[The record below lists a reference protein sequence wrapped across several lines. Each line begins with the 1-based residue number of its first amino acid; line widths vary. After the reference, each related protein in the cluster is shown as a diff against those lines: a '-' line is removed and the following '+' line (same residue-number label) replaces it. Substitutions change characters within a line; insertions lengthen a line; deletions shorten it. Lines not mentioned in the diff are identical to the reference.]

1 MEETHYDYETNTDC
15 ESYYANNS
23 ANYELDN
30 YEKYISNQ
38 LLHIAKSMREE
49 KDSKKIGAL
58 GESYATLKLMQ
69 KGWILLDRNWHCRFG
84 ELDIVMI
91 TPKKILVFVEVKT
104 RRSIKCGTPMEAIT
118 YKKCVKTRKTAMK
131 WLQENG
137 SKICHYITR
146 FDAISITIAT
156 KNVNNNANNTKIIKE
171 NAVISEIPCIT
182 NADTSITSKNTS
194 TTNEIPCITSTSS
207 ISNKKKFYEN
217 NESIEE
223 NIQFKHVQGAF

>member
-1 MEETHYDYETNTDC
+1 
-15 ESYYANNS
+15 
-23 ANYELDN
+23 
-30 YEKYISNQ
+30 
-38 LLHIAKSMREE
+38 
-49 KDSKKIGAL
+49 
-58 GESYATLKLMQ
+58 
-69 KGWILLDRNWHCRFG
+69 
-84 ELDIVMI
+84 
-91 TPKKILVFVEVKT
+91 
-104 RRSIKCGTPMEAIT
+104 MEAIT

-171 NAVISEIPCIT
+171 NAVISEIPCVT

>member
-69 KGWILLDRNWHCRFG
+69 KGWIPLDRNWHCRFG

-91 TPKKILVFVEVKT
+91 TPQKILVFVEVKT

-156 KNVNNNANNTKIIKE
+156 KNVNNNANNTKIIRG
-171 NAVISEIPCIT
+171 NAVISE
-182 NADTSITSKNTS
+182 NTSTTSENTSTTSKNTS
-194 TTNEIPCITSTSS
+194 TTNE
-207 ISNKKKFYEN
+207 KKFYEN

>member
-30 YEKYISNQ
+30 WEKYISNQ
-38 LLHIAKSMREE
+38 LSHTAKSMCEE

-91 TPKKILVFVEVKT
+91 TPVSYTHL
-104 RRSIKCGTPMEAIT
+104 
-118 YKKCVKTRKTAMK
+118 
-131 WLQENG
+131 
-137 SKICHYITR
+137 
-146 FDAISITIAT
+146 
-156 KNVNNNANNTKIIKE
+156 
-171 NAVISEIPCIT
+171 
-182 NADTSITSKNTS
+182 
-194 TTNEIPCITSTSS
+194 
-207 ISNKKKFYEN
+207 
-217 NESIEE
+217 
-223 NIQFKHVQGAF
+223 